1 MGQAIVTIIFG
12 LIGTLLAQ
20 WLTEI
25 HRKAQAAAE
34 AAQRAGQ
41 EPDFML
47 VWLTDV
53 SNGDV
58 LAMIQ
63 IVLIFYLYG
72 RIRAVQRQVS
82 DAVAPKPNPS
92 SILATPS

>member
-1 MGQAIVTIIFG
+1 MVTIIFG

-20 WLTEI
+20 WLTEV
-25 HRKAQAAAE
+25 HRNAQAAAE
-34 AAQRAGQ
+34 AAELAGQ
-41 EPDFML
+41 KPDFML
-47 VWLTDV
+47 IWLTDV

-82 DAVAPKPNPS
+82 EAVAPKSNPS
-92 SILATPS
+92 SILVGPS